1 MFNIFNK
8 NKQSTENL
16 IISNNISKL
25 RDFVK
30 NFNDKSG
37 NNTNVN
43 NSNNNT
49 NSNNR

>member
-1 MFNIFNK
+1 MFNI

-16 IISNNISKL
+16 AISNSNNVSKL

-30 NFNDKSG
+30 NFNDKNT
-37 NNTNVN
+37 NNTNIN
-43 NSNNNT
+43 NSNNT

>member
-8 NKQSTENL
+8 QLTENL
-16 IISNNISKL
+16 AISNSNNISKL